1 MTAEEF
7 STIDDRKCIESLT
20 DEEILLIV
28 KQPER
33 SEAVDETEKIVM
45 MYLQNQSLL
54 KNLLTQYSHFLT
66 IECMMIKK
74 CVKLTN

>member
-45 MYLQNQSLL
+45 MYLQNQSL
-54 KNLLTQYSHFLT
+54 
-66 IECMMIKK
+66 
-74 CVKLTN
+74 

>member
-66 IECMMIKK
+66 IECI
-74 CVKLTN
+74 VITA